1 MARAADRL
9 VMQETRAA
17 VLDALADGP
26 ISGPDLADTLG
37 VSRAAVWKHVDA
49 LRESGFEITSED
61 GGYDLVE
68 VPAFGGEA
76 VEFGL
81 NAPFDLEYHE
91 TIGSTNERARELASE
106 GASDVVILADAQTG
120 GRGRLDREW
129 ASPPG
134 GVWLSMLVRPTQP
147 PAKVPL
153 YTLAAAVATAE
164 AARDLGVDA
173 GIKWPND
180 VLVDGQKLAGI
191 LTEME
196 GEADRVSWVVVGIGV
211 NANVDPEDL
220 PESADATSL
229 QAVLGEPIERRGFTQ
244 QLLERFDDLRSQPD
258 TILPAWRDLA
268 VTIGKSVRVETPGE
282 TVEGRA
288 VDVESPGSLVVETA
302 TGRRV
307 VTAGDCEHLR
317 PTSP

>member
-1 MARAADRL
+1 MH
-9 VMQETRAA
+9 ETRAR

-26 ISGPDLADTLG
+26 ISGPALADRLD

-49 LRESGFEITSED
+49 LRDAGFEIRSE
-61 GGYDLVE
+61 GEGYHLAG
-68 VPAFGGEA
+68 VPEFGAAA
-76 VEFGL
+76 VEFEL
-81 NAPFDLEYHE
+81 DAPYAVEYHE
-91 TIGSTNERARELASE
+91 TIGSTNERARELAAE
-106 GASDVVILADAQTG
+106 GGEDVVVLADAQMG

-134 GVWLSMLVRPTQP
+134 GIWLSVLVRPTVP
-147 PAKVPL
+147 PADVPL

-164 AARDLGVDA
+164 TAREFGVDA

-196 GEADRVSWVVVGIGV
+196 GEADRVSWVIVGVGV
-211 NANVDPEDL
+211 NANVDPADL
-220 PESADATSL
+220 PAGTDATSL
-229 QAVLGEPIERRGFTQ
+229 QTILEEPIDRRAFTQ
-244 QLLERFDDLRSQPD
+244 QFLDRFQTLRSDPEA
-258 TILPAWRDLA
+258 ILPAWRDLS
-268 VTIGKSVRVETPGE
+268 VTLGETVRVETPGE

-288 VDVESPGSLVVETA
+288 VDVQSPGSLVVETSE
-302 TGRRV
+302 GRTI

-317 PTSP
+317 PTVS